1 MVEVQTKEFI
11 FHYKTVDLTF
21 LRKIKP
27 GNLGFNQVDF
37 VAHLIL

>member
-11 FHYKTVDLTF
+11 LHYKMADFTF

-27 GNLGFNQVDF
+27 GDLGFNLVDF
-37 VAHLIL
+37 AVYLIL